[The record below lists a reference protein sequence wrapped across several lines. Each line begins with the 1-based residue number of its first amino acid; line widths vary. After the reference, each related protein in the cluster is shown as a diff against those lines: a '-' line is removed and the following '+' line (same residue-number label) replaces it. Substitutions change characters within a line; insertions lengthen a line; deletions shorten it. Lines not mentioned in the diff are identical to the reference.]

1 MCEVLM
7 RLALEGFGGG
17 FKIGGRLVTNLRYA
31 GDMVLKANTEAE
43 DSHAVTL
50 SGLLVEHEN

>member
-31 GDMVLKANTEAE
+31 DDIVLKANTEAE

>member
-31 GDMVLKANTEAE
+31 GDIVLKANTEAE